1 MPVPFAAIG
10 GALSAIGS
18 LAGGLSAS
26 SQASKDRKWQ
36 QRLAKNQVQFRVADA
51 KAAGVHPLFAL
62 GMSPMS
68 YSPTAVHPGDYGGSA
83 IGQMGQD
90 ISRAISAGQTERER
104 RLEQAAALQRTA
116 ALDAQNIRE
125 SESRIRENDANT
137 DYFRSQIA
145 RMNSAQLGPGAPS
158 GRLGDL
164 QTGTPNPAQPMVQ
177 QGVGSDYQYVRGR
190 DGRLHIIPSEAVANT
205 FDEIP
210 GAGVGWFLRNNLTP
224 MLRGTDPPYP
234 TIPPPHP
241 GQHWAF
247 DRATQSWVPRFP
259 NEVRRPRTRRPSY
272 SQRPGNF

>member
-1 MPVPFAAIG
+1 MPFPVAAAAAG
-10 GALSAIGS
+10 VQAIGS
-18 LAGGLSAS
+18 LLGGISAT

-51 KAAGVHPLFAL
+51 KAAGVHPLYAL
-62 GMSPMS
+62 GMPAMS

-90 ISRAISAGQTERER
+90 ISRAITAGQTRRERE
-104 RLEQAAALQRTA
+104 LEAAAAAQRTA
-116 ALDAQNIRE
+116 ALDAQNMRE
-125 SESRIRENDANT
+125 SESRIRENDANA

-145 RMNSAQLGPGAPS
+145 RMNSAQVGPGAPS
-158 GRLGDL
+158 GVV
-164 QTGTPNPAQPMVQ
+164 QTVPNPAQPMVQ

-210 GAGVGWFLRNNLTP
+210 GAGIGWFLRNNLTP

-234 TIPPPHP
+234 TVPPPHP
-241 GQHWAF
+241 GQHWVF
-247 DRATQSWVPRFP
+247 DRPSQSWVARFP
-259 NEVRRPRTRRPSY
+259 SRDRPRPARRPYY